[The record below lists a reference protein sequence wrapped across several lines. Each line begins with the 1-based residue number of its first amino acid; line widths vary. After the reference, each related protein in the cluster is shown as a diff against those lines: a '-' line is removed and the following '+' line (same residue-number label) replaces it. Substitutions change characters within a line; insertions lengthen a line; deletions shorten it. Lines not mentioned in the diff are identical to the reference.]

1 MTKGKKHRSNLK
13 TRTPPKSA
21 RSGEQIKPT
30 ILNTTKKNKP
40 INPKNH
46 PVQQKLTFN
55 VPNDSTDVNDT
66 PPTVT
71 PKPKET
77 NDIHSVTS
85 SNSDLTDTPVFPSQK
100 VDETPTTA
108 NPEPVNRTTLRYR
121 VTISVNKSNKPTEAF
136 SKNFQQVFGIM
147 QAIAGTNLWLLPW
160 DEEQENDQFPVVKQ
174 PSDLP
179 DGSDYNDRFTLA
191 IYTGSY
197 LNLKPEGSKVWT
209 QLRLMHIAPLK
220 LDISQLG
227 HALQHAFTDLSFEVR
242 FGRQPLHCQATK
254 TACLGWLYGSSKTI
268 SEDTFLPAVRAA
280 LKIPDTIA
288 IGMQWRAISDK
299 FGKKPAFDQEK
310 PPPSALHID
319 IDSRHAPTYQR
330 AASNLWRHYDKQRD
344 RPKLPNDIQL
354 RLVPCFSSPQCRS
367 LSATATANIILMSTK
382 QHFFVTE
389 RLTRLEVP
397 FILLLDTPLSDTNSI
412 TLRRAIMSRSP
423 KDDPTKRLIHNI
435 DFGWQDSHRVYAT
448 TVKPLLSEAYD
459 FIASLIPEMVHRYG
473 HGCQKWFSAEGL
485 TTFESV
491 TWDPEKMITT
501 SAADHETQNLV
512 DEDLWG
518 LGTDWRTDSTKKDLF
533 AASESSDQDNQ
544 VTTRNL
550 EDADDVQS
558 FASTFG
564 NKRRPST
571 NHTTDTRHTKKEVK

>member
-30 ILNTTKKNKP
+30 IANTTKKNKT

-71 PKPKET
+71 PIPKET
-77 NDIHSVTS
+77 NDLHSVTS
-85 SNSDLTDTPVFPSQK
+85 SNSDLTDTPVFSSQGTSQK
-100 VDETPTTA
+100 VDETPTTTT
-108 NPEPVNRTTLRYR
+108 PEPVNRTTLRYR

-268 SEDTFLPAVRAA
+268 SEDTF
-280 LKIPDTIA
+280 
-288 IGMQWRAISDK
+288 
-299 FGKKPAFDQEK
+299 
-310 PPPSALHID
+310 
-319 IDSRHAPTYQR
+319 
-330 AASNLWRHYDKQRD
+330 
-344 RPKLPNDIQL
+344 
-354 RLVPCFSSPQCRS
+354 CPQ
-367 LSATATANIILMSTK
+367 
-382 QHFFVTE
+382 FE
-389 RLTRLEVP
+389 RLSKFP
-397 FILLLDTPLSDTNSI
+397 IL
-412 TLRRAIMSRSP
+412 
-423 KDDPTKRLIHNI
+423 
-435 DFGWQDSHRVYAT
+435 
-448 TVKPLLSEAYD
+448 
-459 FIASLIPEMVHRYG
+459 
-473 HGCQKWFSAEGL
+473 
-485 TTFESV
+485 
-491 TWDPEKMITT
+491 
-501 SAADHETQNLV
+501 
-512 DEDLWG
+512 
-518 LGTDWRTDSTKKDLF
+518 
-533 AASESSDQDNQ
+533 
-544 VTTRNL
+544 
-550 EDADDVQS
+550 
-558 FASTFG
+558 
-564 NKRRPST
+564 
-571 NHTTDTRHTKKEVK
+571 